1 MIGHMK
7 NRLISL
13 LQLFLVLIFIIFEE
27 IVWEGISLPIYNWVH
42 SLKALEKIELWLQ
55 GVPAG
60 VILVLFVLMLTSV
73 EVLGIYAGVMFVSGH
88 IVTGMMMY
96 AGKIPVAAFTFWMF
110 RVSEE
115 KLTRFGW
122 FRWLYGK
129 IMGIISWLKSLE
141 IYQCTMQRLKK
152 TKEKLKAFLKYLR
165 AIYFQKESP
174 FWHRFKRLYRSIKR
188 ILKRG

>member
-1 MIGHMK
+1 MVQKLLRKSIT
-7 NRLISL
+7 L
-13 LQLFLVLIFIIFEE
+13 LQLVLVIVFIVFEE
-27 IVWEGISLPIYNWVH
+27 IVWEGIALPVYNWVH
-42 SLKALEKIELWLQ
+42 SLKALEKVEAWLQ

-60 VILVLFVLMLTSV
+60 VILVLFVLMLASV

-88 IVTGMMMY
+88 MVTGLMMY

-115 KLTRFGW
+115 KLMRFGW

-141 IYQCTMQRLKK
+141 IYQRTMQRLKK
-152 TKEKLKAFLKYLR
+152 TKERLKAFLKHLK
-165 AIYFQKESP
+165 ATYFQKESP
-174 FWHRFKRLYRSIKR
+174 FWHRLKRLYRSIKR
-188 ILKRG
+188 VLKRG

>member
-1 MIGHMK
+1 MK